1 MPLIE
6 RRPNTLRARGDFSS
20 VRAPSPYSSKPKGR
34 RVFKLSGSLGVLAAV
49 SLLSAAP
56 AHADKGKLTIW
67 INADK
72 AYNGLAKVGEK
83 FTKATGVTVVVE
95 HPQDAPSKFQQAAAA
110 GKGPD
115 IMIWAHDRA
124 GEWVTAGLVEPV
136 NPKPKFK
143 TQFENVGFDAFTF
156 GGKIY
161 GYPLAIEAIGLIYNK
176 TLVPTPPKTF
186 EEIFA
191 LDKQLQKTGKH
202 AILWD
207 YNNTYFTFPLLAA
220 NGGYPFGRNPKG
232 DYVAADVGVNNAGAI
247 QGAEMITK
255 LINEG
260 VMEKGATYA
269 AMEGKVNKGDVAMMI
284 TGPWAW
290 ENLKKSKIQFGV
302 APIPSIADKPS
313 KSFIGVQGAM
323 INRAST
329 NKQIAVEFIENYML
343 TMDGLKTMDS
353 DVSLGVTAHKEFY
366 KTRATDPLIAATM
379 QNVSSGA
386 LMPSLPEMGKF
397 WSAMESALGNIT
409 AGRQKPKEALDAAAA
424 RIKAP

>member
-1 MPLIE
+1 
-6 RRPNTLRARGDFSS
+6 
-20 VRAPSPYSSKPKGR
+20 
-34 RVFKLSGSLGVLAAV
+34 VFKLSGSLGVLAAV
-49 SLLSAAP
+49 SLLAAAP
-56 AHADKGKLTIW
+56 ARADKGTLTVW

-115 IMIWAHDRA
+115 IMFWAHDRA
-124 GEWVTAGLVEPV
+124 GEWVSAGLVEPV

-143 TQFENVGFDAFTF
+143 AQFENVGFDAFTF
-156 GGKIY
+156 GGKVY

-176 TLVPTPPKTF
+176 ALVPTPPKTF

-191 LDKQLQKTGKH
+191 LDKTLQKTGKH

-247 QGAEMITK
+247 QGAEMLVK
-255 LINEG
+255 LIDQG
-260 VMEKGATYA
+260 VMAKGANYA
-269 AMEGKVNKGDVAMMI
+269 AMEGAVNKGDVAMMI

-302 APIPSIADKPS
+302 APIPSIGGKPS
-313 KSFIGVQGAM
+313 KAFIGVQGAM
-323 INRAST
+323 INRASA
-329 NKQIAVEFIENYML
+329 NKQLAVEFIENYVL

-353 DVSLGVTAHKEFY
+353 DVSLGVTAHKDFY
-366 KTRATDPLIAATM
+366 KTRAADPLIAATM
-379 QNVSSGA
+379 QNVTTGA

-397 WSAMESALGNIT
+397 WGAMESALGNIT
-409 AGRQKPKEALDAAAA
+409 AGRQKPKEALDSAAA

>member
-1 MPLIE
+1 VLK
-6 RRPNTLRARGDFSS
+6 F
-20 VRAPSPYSSKPKGR
+20 
-34 RVFKLSGSLGVLAAV
+34 SGSLGVLAAV
-49 SLLSAAP
+49 SLLAAAP
-56 AHADKGKLTIW
+56 AHADKGTLKIW
-67 INADK
+67 INGDK

-95 HPQDAPSKFQQAAAA
+95 HPQDAPSKFQQAAAS

-124 GEWVTAGLVEPV
+124 GEWVSAGLVEPV

-143 TQFENVGFDAFTF
+143 TQFENIGWDAFTF
-156 GGKIY
+156 KDKTW
-161 GYPLAIEAIGLIYNK
+161 GYPLSVEAIGLIYNK
-176 TLVPTPPKTF
+176 ALVPTPPKTF
-186 EEIFA
+186 EELFA
-191 LDKQLQKTGKH
+191 LDKTLAKTGKH

-232 DYVAADVGVNNAGAI
+232 EYAATDVGVNNAGAV
-247 QGAEMITK
+247 QGAEMLAK

-260 VMEKGATYA
+260 VMAKGANYS
-269 AMEGKVNKGDVAMMI
+269 AMETAMNKGDIAMMI

-290 ENLKKSKIQFGV
+290 DNLKKGKIQFGV
-302 APIPSIADKPS
+302 APIPSIGGKPA
-313 KSFIGVQGAM
+313 KAFIGVQGAM
-323 INRAST
+323 INRASD
-329 NKQIAVEFIENYML
+329 NKQLAVEFIENYLL
-343 TMDGLKTMDS
+343 TLDGLKTLDS
-353 DVSLGVTAHKEFY
+353 DVSLGVTPHKEFY

-379 QNVSSGA
+379 QNVSTGL
-386 LMPSLPEMGKF
+386 LMPALPEMGKF

-409 AGRQKPKEALDAAAA
+409 AGRQKPKEALDGAAA